1 MRRFFQLWLLVALA
15 ASAAWGADLGREP
28 LKIKSDLLKADND
41 KKTAVFEGRVV
52 ARQGDLTLY
61 ADRVVVSYTAD
72 GKDLS
77 RVDGSGNVR
86 ILQGNR
92 QATAAHAVYD
102 PAAAKIV
109 LDGSPRVLQGDDVI
123 TGKIITY
130 FVNEQRSV
138 ATGGPHERV
147 EVTINP
153 RGKDGARP

>member
-1 MRRFFQLWLLVALA
+1 MRRFIQLSLLLALTT
-15 ASAAWGADLGREP
+15 SAAWAADLGHEP
-28 LKIKSDLLKADND
+28 LKVKSDVLKADNE
-41 KKTAVFEGRVV
+41 KKTAIFEGRVV

-72 GKDLS
+72 GKELS
-77 RVDGSGNVR
+77 RVEGFGSVR

-92 QATAAHAVYD
+92 QATGAHAVYN
-102 PAAAKIV
+102 PAAATIV

-153 RGKDGARP
+153 RGKNGAKP